1 MKLFSILT
9 IKLFLQSYKNDNMAS
24 RIIYEWGTCKG
35 SISRYKLKI
44 VNVEILQ
51 HVKILVAI
59 GIVYVLVIVVCKT
72 TTSIQNKELRCVR
85 QRAEIS

>member
-1 MKLFSILT
+1 
-9 IKLFLQSYKNDNMAS
+9 MAS

-59 GIVYVLVIVVCKT
+59 GIVYIMVIVVCKT
-72 TTSIQNKELRCVR
+72 TTSIQNKELNTLLNDKIF
-85 QRAEIS
+85 ISLNNFSNV